1 MLAWATHGLKRGED
15 RGEIPAAVMKLPS
28 AKLVAHPELITFEE
42 VEQLRGA
49 GAPVRILDV
58 RTERGYQEARL
69 QGAGAIRVSPNNP
82 VESAASLAL
91 PKNEWLVAY
100 CA

>member
-1 MLAWATHGLKRGED
+1 MQ
-15 RGEIPAAVMKLPS
+15 LPG

-42 VEQLRGA
+42 LEQLRAA

-69 QGAGAIRVSPNNP
+69 QGAGAIRIAPNRP
-82 VESAASLAL
+82 AESAASLAL